1 MHFYLIPIW
10 WPQWKEVCNCSAE
23 VWSSWAPPCTSWF
36 TRCSKTTHCARERKE
51 EAKKNGKKTN
61 PPDIKVTYEATS
73 TCHGEW
79 CSQHGVEF
87 VTCLTVCVP
96 VNSVSIPLVARECV
110 FATQKF
116 SNMIARDKRFLLY
129 YYYAT
134 TIYQFHGKGNRV
146 ELPEC
151 LKRAVRELHPDD

>member
-1 MHFYLIPIW
+1 VRKF
-10 WPQWKEVCNCSAE
+10 EV
-23 VWSSWAPPCTSWF
+23 VGRHPVPPDLQGAPKQRIVPE
-36 TRCSKTTHCARERKE
+36 KERKMPR
-51 EAKKNGKKTN
+51 KKQCIEVVNKKN
-61 PPDIKVTYEATS
+61 PPDIKVTYEATL

-134 TIYQFHGKGNRV
+134 TIYQFHGKEIAWNYLNVSKG
-146 ELPEC
+146 L
-151 LKRAVRELHPDD
+151 